1 MIMYLY
7 FHAFI
12 VCINSNNFV
21 SGFMAVKTINLMPTG
36 YCSVAKHLEFLISY
50 MRGFL
55 TYFRPV
61 STKYLND
68 LNDQFNKVMDD
79 SVDNLFL
86 GNK

>member
-1 MIMYLY
+1 
-7 FHAFI
+7 
-12 VCINSNNFV
+12 
-21 SGFMAVKTINLMPTG
+21 MAVKTINLMPTG

-50 MRGFL
+50 GPYFL
-55 TYFRPV
+55 KFNMTEGRLNSNRCV
-61 STKYLND
+61 STKYVND

>member
-1 MIMYLY
+1 MYLY

-50 MRGFL
+50 GPYFL
-55 TYFRPV
+55 KFNMTEGRLNSNRCMFRPN
-61 STKYLND
+61 T
-68 LNDQFNKVMDD
+68 
-79 SVDNLFL
+79 
-86 GNK
+86 